1 MIMIKE
7 VMDIQNSDSCY
18 HGLTP
23 SHPEPKSIMDFGQAF
38 SSIMFAF
45 AGASTFPTIQADMK
59 DRSKFPRAAVFAMI
73 SEYSLLHLRIIHK
86 SAITQLFQNIY
97 CSPLCRVSA
106 HVSGWMVVPGR
117 SGQVQCCGLSL

>member
-1 MIMIKE
+1 MKFYFLNWRGAAAGALASTVIACVMIMIKE
-7 VMDIQNSDSCY
+7 AMDIQNSDSCY

-59 DRSKFPRAAVFAMI
+59 DRSKFPRAAVFAMLSKLKPI
-73 SEYSLLHLRIIHK
+73 SY
-86 SAITQLFQNIY
+86 
-97 CSPLCRVSA
+97 
-106 HVSGWMVVPGR
+106 
-117 SGQVQCCGLSL
+117 